1 MRGAGVMGR
10 AFEEYVA
17 RHRTLDGVD
26 DFVKCISGMTATG
39 LPVKAR
45 AISIDRT
52 GIDTTRWKWE
62 GINSYKEFTLRANW
76 LSFEA
81 SCESPEE
88 LMRGSWLVRDYTG
101 NGELQALT
109 AGAFTTGWLSVG
121 ADAAVDLL
129 TAALQRPG
137 HNGTPG
143 ISRLELLPK
152 LIGVGG
158 LITESSRF
166 GDKGNAAY
174 TSAVFVLKHLLTHGY
189 TAAERKAAAVGAQTT
204 PHTLAAAIV
213 QVEARRR
220 LAATPAHPG
229 MRVDTGAA
237 RAAAGTS
244 TAASRA
250 SAAAAAPTG
259 GTVAVEGAVAP
270 PPRSATLVPQALP
283 GRATPGLSDDAL
295 ARVRAAADLAAEGA
309 SVDEVVRAALRSAL
323 GGDAPHHPD
332 ALPPRAA
339 LPALEYG
346 DGL

>member
-17 RHRTLDGVD
+17 RHRTLNGVD

-52 GIDTTRWKWE
+52 GVETTRWKWE

-76 LSFEA
+76 LSFA
-81 SCESPEE
+81 PSCESPEE

-137 HNGTPG
+137 HNGAPG

-189 TAAERKAAAVGAQTT
+189 TDAERKAAAVGAQTT
-204 PHTLAAAIV
+204 PHKLAAAIGITSTGKGKAPKV
-213 QVEARRR
+213 CTR
-220 LAATPAHPG
+220 LLSSAMHTKRWAMAATIFS
-229 MRVDTGAA
+229 RV
-237 RAAAGTS
+237 
-244 TAASRA
+244 
-250 SAAAAAPTG
+250 SA
-259 GTVAVEGAVAP
+259 AP
-270 PPRSATLVPQALP
+270 PPLTMKPRPSISSAPSMYTDKPSTAWASSTRMPTACKRWVEASELDTAPAMAS
-283 GRATPGLSDDAL
+283 RML
-295 ARVRAAADLAAEGA
+295 ASA
-309 SVDEVVRAALRSAL
+309 SMK
-323 GGDAPHHPD
+323 
-332 ALPPRAA
+332 
-339 LPALEYG
+339 
-346 DGL
+346 